1 MQKADFQ
8 SMIAGLKAKYVVE
21 DGEAQLVPHAPSYA
35 EIRLSKFPE
44 RYRNL
49 TFADFRFHGTP
60 EQMASQRKLVA
71 FLKAGKPAVM
81 YGNNGA
87 GKTMLAFCAIR
98 EQLMAGRDAEYATMK
113 DIIDLVK
120 NCWSNGT
127 SELRVIERYVRPD
140 YLVIDE
146 LDKGYGSE
154 TEFLNIFAIVNRRY
168 NDRKTTVLIS
178 NASRA
183 DVDVVVGKSVVDRI
197 GEDGVMAPMTW
208 DSYRPIIA
216 KEGK

>member
-1 MQKADFQ
+1 MHKADFQ
-8 SMIAGLKAKYVVE
+8 SMIAGLKTKYHVE
-21 DGEAQLVPHAPSYA
+21 NGDADLVPHAPSYA
-35 EIRLSKFPE
+35 EIRLARFPE

-49 TFADFRFHGTP
+49 SFADYRLHGTP
-60 EQMASQRKLVA
+60 EQRATQKSLIA
-71 FLKAGKPAVM
+71 CLKAGKPVVM
-81 YGNNGA
+81 FGNNGT
-87 GKTMLAFCAIR
+87 GKTMLAYCAIR
-98 EQLMAGRDAEYATMK
+98 EQLLAGKDAEYTTMK

-120 NCWSNGT
+120 GCWSNGV
-127 SELRVIERYVRPD
+127 SDLRVIERYTRPD

-216 KEGK
+216 KEDR